1 MKINIKWPWITI
13 ARHDKIVGEI
23 VDDYQKAID
32 EYNDTASRVMDN
44 TNVLSQELKET
55 HKALAEEASKFM
67 LWCSRMASAKAQVKF
82 CETNTHDHYYIVN
95 VIPEL
100 EKPRG
105 TLDKFMVSLYES
117 VARTL
122 PDRWELNDRLSFR
135 KTFGGIDR
143 LIKAPENIQV
153 LTAYLQNELN
163 LLLDTDRRME
173 VLLAADKAE
182 KKVTGPDV
190 RD

>member
-23 VDDYQKAID
+23 VDDY
-32 EYNDTASRVMDN
+32 NDAAFRTMEIKDA
-44 TNVLSQELKET
+44 LSQELKET
-55 HKALAEEASKFM
+55 QKQLAETSGKFIM
-67 LWCSRMASAKAQVKF
+67 WCIQMAQAGAQVRF
-82 CETNTHDHYYIVN
+82 NETKSHESYYIVT
-95 VIPEL
+95 VTPDL
-100 EKPRG
+100 VKPRD
-105 TLDKFMVSLYES
+105 TPDKIMIALYES
-117 VARTL
+117 VVRTL
-122 PDRWELNDRLSFR
+122 PDRWAWNGDLFFLKEFSS
-135 KTFGGIDR
+135 IDA
-143 LIKAPENIQV
+143 LEKAPESIQV

-173 VLLAADKAE
+173 VLLTAE